1 MATERQREIKRRR
14 HRRNKV
20 KKLRA
25 QLEKTSDSRRRTAII
40 NKIQRVSPAAP
51 VPDR

>member
-14 HRRNKV
+14 HRKKKV
-20 KKLRA
+20 RMLRA
-25 QLEKTSDSRRRTAII
+25 QLEQTTDPRRRSAII
-40 NKIQRVSPAAP
+40 AKIKRVSPTAP